1 MLFEALVM
9 YVHLLSNAS
18 MDVFPNNKLGDFST
32 ILSQPLTFDQHEY
45 EVGLV
50 SVLNIK
56 NNI

>member
-1 MLFEALVM
+1 M

-32 ILSQPLTFDQHEY
+32 ILHHPLLLPGDDW

-50 SVLNIK
+50 EMNVPFALNMVT
-56 NNI
+56 